1 MNFRDILLA
10 LLVILI
16 WGGNIIA
23 IKIGVTELSPT
34 VILAIRFALTG
45 AIFLPFIKWPGW
57 AKFKILLE
65 IAIYMGVLHQ
75 GLLFIGLRML
85 DASTIAILLQ
95 SQIMF
100 ATLLGWLVLKESIGW
115 RTASG
120 LGLGFL
126 GLLLTLGGPDLSQH
140 PMGFVI
146 IMMSTLALAAS
157 YIRMRQLKDVHPATF
172 IALMNGLAAP
182 FVLIVSLFLAPAA
195 WLTLGDANWF
205 KLGGVLV
212 YQVVFVS
219 LSHILWQALLSRNQ
233 VASVTSFVLLM
244 PVVAILLSIALL
256 GEEFHTSLLWGGVLT
271 LAGVGIITLRKAQK
285 KMPIEADPVL

>member
-1 MNFRDILLA
+1 MSFRDILLA
-10 LLVILI
+10 LLVIFI
-16 WGGNIIA
+16 WGGNIVA
-23 IKIGVTELSPT
+23 IKIGVTELPPPI
-34 VILAIRFALTG
+34 ILTIRFALTG
-45 AIFLPFIKWPGW
+45 LIFLPFMKWPGW
-57 AKFKILLE
+57 DKFKRLLE

-75 GLLFIGLRML
+75 GLLFIGLRIL

-115 RTASG
+115 RTATG
-120 LGLGFL
+120 LGMGFL

-140 PMGFVI
+140 PYGFI
-146 IMMSTLALAAS
+146 LIMCSTLALAAS

-182 FVLIVSLFLAPAA
+182 FVLIGSLFLAPAGWA
-195 WLTLGDANWF
+195 LLGDANWVT
-205 KLGGVLV
+205 LAGVLI

-219 LSHILWQALLSRNQ
+219 LSHILWQSLLSRNQ
-233 VASVTSFVLLM
+233 VATVTSFVLLM
-244 PVVAILLSIALL
+244 PVVAILLSAVIL
-256 GEEFHTSLLWGGVLT
+256 GETLHTSLIWGGVLT
-271 LAGVGIITLRKAQK
+271 LAGVGIITVRKIQK